1 MVPTYPLSSTQAA
14 ITSLLTPDQ
23 LWKAVIVQ
31 REKHTSFRVN
41 EVGEERPGAEV
52 PAAREE
58 EAEGQ
63 VQGDVIKG
71 PPHPLTGLPG
81 GPFSNLK

>member
-1 MVPTYPLSSTQAA
+1 M
-14 ITSLLTPDQ
+14 
-23 LWKAVIVQ
+23 
-31 REKHTSFRVN
+31 N

-58 EAEGQ
+58 EAEEQ

-71 PPHPLTGLPG
+71 PPHPLTGLPVVL
-81 GPFSNLK
+81 SQT

>member
-1 MVPTYPLSSTQAA
+1 M
-14 ITSLLTPDQ
+14 
-23 LWKAVIVQ
+23 
-31 REKHTSFRVN
+31 N